1 MKSSVWKSFNPYC
14 ESLKHI
20 PKFNIFQ
27 FNLFFRKYAYC
38 CLASLAAKGLI
49 DTWDYQWNVFCQSK
63 NFIHYKVFPSITYH
77 LGNKDTFATNSR
89 NSSQVDNLQLEK
101 YEIYEIGYKKL
112 KMLNPYCDLDLELS
126 III

>member
-1 MKSSVWKSFNPYC
+1 MFLP
-14 ESLKHI
+14 I
-20 PKFNIFQ
+20 
-27 FNLFFRKYAYC
+27 
-38 CLASLAAKGLI
+38 
-49 DTWDYQWNVFCQSK
+49 K

-112 KMLNPYCDLDLELS
+112 KMLNPYCDLDLELLVNHHNLNITKSLFFIILNHLPIS
-126 III
+126 ISIYLFKIIRKLLLKYI